1 MGRPRGIRGEAM
13 RIASY
18 NVENMFE
25 RPKVFAR
32 DKDWTEEAVRTSARV
47 DSSDRFNDVI
57 GLHAELNQLF
67 AKDVYSSGDKGRMAE
82 IIGALGLRS
91 SDNVSL
97 VTLRVLRGRLL
108 RRPTDKTKPVQ
119 IVASGRADW
128 VGWLDL
134 NPEPVSELATD
145 HMAMVIRDSGAD
157 IVGVVEADNRVA
169 LDLFAQS
176 FLKRVGCRPYEQVM
190 LFDGNDPRGIDV
202 GLLVRDRASYSVT
215 YFRTHI
221 FEPDPDGSGRLFSRD
236 CAEYHITEEAS
247 GRTVVVLVNHLKSKG
262 YNSEDDP
269 IGAKQRRRQAEGIAE
284 IYTQLVRDGFDQVAV
299 LGDLNDS
306 PTLDGK
312 PESSLQPLFDTGL
325 KDISEHDGF
334 DPGERLGTF
343 GTGHTL
349 ASKID
354 YILLSPALSERVV
367 AGGIIRSGMWRGP
380 RVRKPWKMYDTLTA
394 EQHAASDHALIW
406 ADLED

>member
-1 MGRPRGIRGEAM
+1 
-13 RIASY
+13 
-18 NVENMFE
+18 
-25 RPKVFAR
+25 
-32 DKDWTEEAVRTSARV
+32 
-47 DSSDRFNDVI
+47 
-57 GLHAELNQLF
+57 
-67 AKDVYSSGDKGRMAE
+67 
-82 IIGALGLRS
+82 
-91 SDNVSL
+91 
-97 VTLRVLRGRLL
+97 
-108 RRPTDKTKPVQ
+108 
-119 IVASGRADW
+119 
-128 VGWLDL
+128 
-134 NPEPVSELATD
+134 
-145 HMAMVIRDSGAD
+145 
-157 IVGVVEADNRVA
+157 
-169 LDLFAQS
+169 
-176 FLKRVGCRPYEQVM
+176 
-190 LFDGNDPRGIDV
+190 
-202 GLLVRDRASYSVT
+202 
-215 YFRTHI
+215 
-221 FEPDPDGSGRLFSRD
+221 
-236 CAEYHITEEAS
+236 
-247 GRTVVVLVNHLKSKG
+247 
-262 YNSEDDP
+262 
-269 IGAKQRRRQAEGIAE
+269 
-284 IYTQLVRDGFDQVAV
+284 V